1 MQPIFIVFEG
11 GEGAGK
17 STQVQRLGEHLTRV
31 GRRVV
36 TTREPGA
43 TALGQR
49 IRDVLLDPSSVGI
62 DSRAE
67 ALLYAADRAHH
78 VATVIRPALEAG
90 QDVVSDRYVDS
101 TLAYQGG
108 GRSLDADGM
117 ALLARWATGGLTPD
131 LTIVLDIDPRRGL
144 LRSGRTDRLEAEPLD
159 FHDRVRSE
167 FLSLAVSAPD
177 RYLVIDAEADI
188 DVITTIVRERVD
200 ELRRDLLMASSDED
214 ITADRAHES

>member
-1 MQPIFIVFEG
+1 MPPIFIVFEG

-17 STQVQRLGEHLTRV
+17 STQVQRLGEHLSRV
-31 GRRVV
+31 GRHVI

-62 DSRAE
+62 DFRAE

-78 VATVIRPALEAG
+78 VATVIRPALADG
-90 QDVVSDRYVDS
+90 KDVVSDRYVDS
-101 TLAYQGG
+101 TLAYQGA
-108 GRSLDADGM
+108 GRALDADGM
-117 ALLARWATGGLTPD
+117 LVLSRWATGGLTPD

-200 ELRRDLLMASSDED
+200 ELMRDLLMATSPED
-214 ITADRAHES
+214 APSDRAHES